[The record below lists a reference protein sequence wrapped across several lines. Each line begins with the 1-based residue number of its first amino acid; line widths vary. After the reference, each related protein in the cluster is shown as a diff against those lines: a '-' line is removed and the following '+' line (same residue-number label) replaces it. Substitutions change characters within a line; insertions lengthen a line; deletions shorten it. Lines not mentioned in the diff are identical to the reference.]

1 MFIIVRTTPSPPS
14 PPFHLL
20 MDLVPLCCTISRKM
34 KKKKNKTI
42 TSRLSLY
49 DFKIMKK
56 EIKKEKEMG
65 MIRIDF
71 ATK

>member
-1 MFIIVRTTPSPPS
+1 
-14 PPFHLL
+14 
-20 MDLVPLCCTISRKM
+20 M